1 MKTKRIKFLM
11 SLNLT
16 SFKKGLM
23 VLLSIVIL
31 TSATTSFAQQTPG
44 EILDQKIKAVKPC
57 EKDDKTLDLVIN
69 CTIAPVTNAMS
80 KVIFSPLL
88 SVKDENG
95 VQEVDKKGKNIELP
109 LIVVWLLTA
118 ALFFTFF
125 FRFINFRG
133 FKTALKIVRGDFTD
147 PNKKSTGEV
156 THFQALS
163 AALSGTV
170 GLGNIAGVAVAISLG
185 GPGATFWM
193 IVIGFLGMSSKFAE
207 CTLGVMYRDV
217 HEDGTVSGGPM
228 YYLKKG
234 LAEKNM
240 PVLGT
245 VMAALFAVCCVFA
258 SFGSGNIFQI
268 SQAADQLVS
277 ITGGEDSILAHNRV
291 WLGLA
296 ASILVGVVII
306 GGIKSI
312 ANVTSKLVP
321 FMCVIYLIAAL
332 SILFGSYDQIP
343 AAFGAIFSGAFTPEA
358 GFGGIIGVLIQGMRR
373 ATFSNEAGIGSAAIA
388 HSAVKTD
395 EPVTEGLVALLEPF
409 IDTIVICTMTALVI
423 IITGVYDVPNPE
435 SGVVLTS
442 TAFASVFSWFPIV
455 LTITVVLFAFSTM
468 VTWSYYGLKSWTYLF
483 GESKA
488 SEITYKVLFM
498 IVTVGGSTM
507 SLGQVVDFA
516 DAALFSMSFP
526 NLIGVVI
533 LAPVVK
539 KALDSYLARVKSGE
553 IKDFR
558 AEAKAQAK
566 AVAE

>member
-1 MKTKRIKFLM
+1 MINKRTNISSFVKQGFMLFLAAF
-11 SLNLT
+11 LFT
-16 SFKKGLM
+16 SPM
-23 VLLSIVIL
+23 IAS
-31 TSATTSFAQQTPG
+31 AQQTPG
-44 EILDQKIKAVKPC
+44 EILDAQKNVIKPC
-57 EKDDKTLDLVIN
+57 AKKEKNLDETVN
-69 CTIAPVTNAMS
+69 CAISPVTAAIS
-80 KVIFSPLL
+80 KVIFAPLL
-88 SVKDENG
+88 SVKDENN
-95 VQEVDKKGKNIELP
+95 VQEVDKSGKNIALP
-109 LIVVWLLTA
+109 LIVVWLFVA
-118 ALFFTFF
+118 AIFFTIF

-133 FKTALKIVRGDFTD
+133 FKTALKIVRGDYTD
-147 PNKKSTGEV
+147 PHKKSDGEV

-170 GLGNIAGVAVAISLG
+170 GLGNIGGVAVAISLG

-193 IVIGFLGMSSKFAE
+193 IVIGFLSMSSKFAE

-240 PVLGT
+240 PILGT
-245 VMAALFAVCCVFA
+245 VLAALFAVCCIFA

-268 SQAADQLVS
+268 SQATDQLVS
-277 ITGGEDSILAHNRV
+277 VTGGADSIFAQNRI
-291 WLGLA
+291 WLGLGI
-296 ASILVGVVII
+296 SFLVGVVII

-312 ANVTSKLVP
+312 AKVTSKLVP
-321 FMCVIYLIAAL
+321 IMCLIYLVAAL
-332 SILFGSYDQIP
+332 SILFGAYDKIP
-343 AAFGAIFSGAFTPEA
+343 EALASIFSGAFTPEA

-388 HSAVKTD
+388 HAAVKTD

-409 IDTIVICTMTALVI
+409 IDTIIVCTMTALVI

-435 SGVVLTS
+435 SGVILTS
-442 TAFASVFSWFPIV
+442 QAFASVFDWFPLILTVIV
-455 LTITVVLFAFSTM
+455 ILFAFSTM

-483 GESKA
+483 GESKI
-488 SEITYKVLFM
+488 SEITYKLCFM
-498 IVTVGGSTM
+498 LVTVGGSTM
-507 SLGQVVDFA
+507 SLGQIVNFA

-526 NLIGVVI
+526 NLIGVLI

-539 KALDSYLARVKSGE
+539 KALDRYLARVKSGE

-558 AEAKAQAK
+558 AEAKSTSAQ
-566 AVAE
+566 VQ